1 MHSLHISALSQCS
14 HLDCVRRSPARGV
27 SPSRP
32 AESTAEVIS
41 TERAHYHQQCT
52 AHWPFALHAASL
64 ATVIVLVCLPVICIS
79 SDHLPSACV
88 CAQQNSALWNLL
100 LHLLLLLSFWPL
112 ISVNCQLSLNACAPS
127 LLLFSFAYLYVWIN
141 NQSQFSSVC
150 QFAIVLWPLS
160 LCLRLL
166 FTSEFCFLLLLL
178 LLFESLLLIDALY
191 LCSSVSGVYE
201 CLLSGAETGGGSLR
215 SLLFSVH
222 SRAMAANRIFIPLL
236 FAYLYAFV
244 SPAIGASQQAVH
256 WSTLIERGKAQSLWR
271 KESDWCSAD
280 CWDCSS
286 ANARTRPVH
295 WYRSIKVYL
304 IEVIA
309 YAAQK
314 ESSSFQNNFPLCH
327 SAYTFQYWANKHQI
341 WGVSSATFSLS
352 LSLFLVISITS
363 RPLSWLEINF
373 TRFFFF
379 LFLLKDGLGHTWV
392 VPMKR
397 GDKQCLI
404 EFDCQLVKCE

>member
-1 MHSLHISALSQCS
+1 MLSISALLSQ
-14 HLDCVRRSPARGV
+14 V
-27 SPSRP
+27 
-32 AESTAEVIS
+32 
-41 TERAHYHQQCT
+41 CT
-52 AHWPFALHAASL
+52 
-64 ATVIVLVCLPVICIS
+64 
-79 SDHLPSACV
+79 
-88 CAQQNSALWNLL
+88 
-100 LHLLLLLSFWPL
+100 
-112 ISVNCQLSLNACAPS
+112 
-127 LLLFSFAYLYVWIN
+127 
-141 NQSQFSSVC
+141 
-150 QFAIVLWPLS
+150 
-160 LCLRLL
+160 
-166 FTSEFCFLLLLL
+166 
-178 LLFESLLLIDALY
+178 
-191 LCSSVSGVYE
+191 SVSCLVLRQAEAVYGVYFF
-201 CLLSGAETGGGSLR
+201 L
-215 SLLFSVH
+215 VH

-327 SAYTFQYWANKHQI
+327 SAYTFLFQYWANKHQI
-341 WGVSSATFSLS
+341 WGVSSATFS